1 MAKKQ
6 MSAVIRLTQLSSNPS
21 MTSMVCLNVV
31 MPCEIL

>member
-1 MAKKQ
+1 MTRRLMA
-6 MSAVIRLTQLSSNPS
+6 AVIRLTQLSSNPS

>member
-1 MAKKQ
+1 MTRRLMA
-6 MSAVIRLTQLSSNPS
+6 SVVRLTHLDNNPS

>member
-1 MAKKQ
+1 MTRRLMA
-6 MSAVIRLTQLSSNPS
+6 AVIRLTQLDNNPS